1 MKWVVITKYRHEQQV
16 PEGENWFNF
25 ISEIIL
31 PGAYDVDQLFWFKVD
46 NFHHR
51 SITVYPDRETFEKMK
66 EDLLIYREEMKSA
79 GIEFV
84 EMEEGPFLG
93 GV

>member
-1 MKWVVITKYRHEQQV
+1 MKWVVITKYRHEQEV
-16 PEGENWFNF
+16 LEGEDWFNF
-25 ISEIIL
+25 ISEIIR

-46 NFHHR
+46 DNHHR
-51 SITVYPDRETFEKMK
+51 SITVYPDRETFQKMK

-79 GIEFV
+79 GIDLV
-84 EMEEGPFLG
+84 EIEEGPFLG

>member
-1 MKWVVITKYRHEQQV
+1 MKRVVITKYRHKQQV
-16 PEGENWFNF
+16 PEGKNWFNF
-25 ISEIIL
+25 ISEIIR
-31 PGAYDVDQLFWFKVD
+31 PGAYDVDQLVWFKVD
-46 NFHHR
+46 NFPNR
-51 SITVYPDRETFEKMK
+51 STTVYPNRETYEKMK

-79 GIEFV
+79 GIELV

>member
-25 ISEIIL
+25 ISEIIR

-46 NFHHR
+46 NY
-51 SITVYPDRETFEKMK
+51 II
-66 EDLLIYREEMKSA
+66 DLLQYTP
-79 GIEFV
+79 IEK
-84 EMEEGPFLG
+84 PLKK
-93 GV
+93 